1 MNRSVLPIEALVEQA
16 RKNTASLSTL
26 AAKAVAYQT
35 FVEAVLPMLTAT
47 QNVDLSMRFQQ
58 RIEDVMAVMD
68 DIALPADYHAVLLA
82 KTNELLAALREN
94 QNRV

>member
-1 MNRSVLPIEALVEQA
+1 MNRSPLPIEALVEQA

-35 FVEAVLPMLTAT
+35 FVEAVLPMLTAAQT
-47 QNVDLSMRFQQ
+47 VDLSMRFQQ

-68 DIALPADYHAVLLA
+68 DIALPADYHATLLA
-82 KTNELLAALREN
+82 KTNELLAALRDD
-94 QNRV
+94 QKRV